1 MEQRRFALELVVVKV
16 RRVKPQVVV
25 PRVLRLV
32 TRFVQASKVV
42 VFV

>member
-1 MEQRRFALELVVVKV
+1 VLVVVKLLRV
-16 RRVKPQVVV
+16 RLQVVV